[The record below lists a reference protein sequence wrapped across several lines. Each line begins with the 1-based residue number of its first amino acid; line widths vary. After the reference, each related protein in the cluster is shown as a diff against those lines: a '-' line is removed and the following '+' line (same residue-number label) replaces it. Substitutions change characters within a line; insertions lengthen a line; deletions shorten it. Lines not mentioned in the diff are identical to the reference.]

1 MWIYLTIS
9 TLLPVIADLFV
20 NDRATILLST
30 TVLFY
35 FITWTICLYQHVVR
49 STSRL
54 YVILVYHLPS
64 LFVGPIEAYS
74 GDDLAKHWYICL
86 KSTKLTSITPS
97 SFPVALG
104 IHDSWV
110 FVYILVS
117 AHTSISACLWFVENL
132 DPSLVVTAVTN
143 MAGTYCPMA
152 GILITEKTAM
162 AY

>member
-35 FITWTICLYQHVVR
+35 FITWTICLDQHVV
-49 STSRL
+49 TSRFI
-54 YVILVYHLPS
+54 YTCTCVS
-64 LFVGPIEAYS
+64 FT
-74 GDDLAKHWYICL
+74 KFICRSYWGLRWCWSSQTLIIFL
-86 KSTKLTSITPS
+86 KSIKLTSITPS

-152 GILITEKTAM
+152 GILITEKTAI